1 MGSQFGLS
9 SQAVSP
15 YPVDTWFGL
24 GGWRLG
30 FISAHPHYK
39 RICVH
44 VVILHSFCW
53 WLLVILSLWL
63 GEWVPRWQA
72 LKGSVMIDS
81 EKDRESSP
89 VGKRI
94 VVLARK
100 SECFLEAIVSV
111 VSRLPC
117 A

>member
-1 MGSQFGLS
+1 
-9 SQAVSP
+9 
-15 YPVDTWFGL
+15 
-24 GGWRLG
+24 
-30 FISAHPHYK
+30 
-39 RICVH
+39 
-44 VVILHSFCW
+44 
-53 WLLVILSLWL
+53 
-63 GEWVPRWQA
+63 
-72 LKGSVMIDS
+72 MIDS

-89 VGKRI
+89 VQKRI